1 MKIHRYFPFLRIRL
15 LRKSPQNTPHCVP
28 LRNVGIAEP
37 AVDYY
42 ASCEEDESPKMP
54 LTGQKEN
61 KGLPDVTYNDA
72 EHFVDEACG
81 TGVSRWTLIGTPA
94 AYIS

>member
-1 MKIHRYFPFLRIRL
+1 
-15 LRKSPQNTPHCVP
+15 
-28 LRNVGIAEP
+28 
-37 AVDYY
+37 
-42 ASCEEDESPKMP
+42 